1 MKKHIIGITVFTFIV
16 GSFAIIWALFGFFTQ
31 TIPNVPKVDS
41 DNLPVF
47 KSEKRKS
54 CRMKSEKTSYEVVDS
69 YYFADE
75 NVVVST
81 LKLKWN
87 GYGTPPESVSIL
99 PSITTSD
106 SQTVLSG
113 QGTFLRDIFES
124 EKEYTVTVK
133 TYPKGLSEKLLTEN
147 IYTDFYVTTET
158 GAKLKPAFNETPRQV
173 IVVHGDKSERVSI

>member
-1 MKKHIIGITVFTFIV
+1 MKKHIIGFTLFTFIV

-31 TIPNVPKVDS
+31 TIPNIPKVES

-47 KSEKRKS
+47 KSENRRN
-54 CRMKSEKTSYEVVDS
+54 CRMKREIISYEVVDS

-87 GYGTPPESVSIL
+87 GYGTPPESISIL
-99 PSITTSD
+99 PSIFTAD
-106 SQTVLSG
+106 NKTVISG

-124 EKEYTVTVK
+124 KKEVNVTVR
-133 TYPKGLSEKLLTEN
+133 TYPHGVAKNLLNEN
-147 IYTDFYVTTET
+147 IYTDFYVTSET
-158 GAKLKPAFNETPRQV
+158 GARLNSDFEATPRQV
-173 IVVHGDKSERVSI
+173 IVVHGESSIIDR